1 MGNGKYFQSELINW
15 EMAEELEDENK
26 RIRLREPARGQK
38 KYHYKPIDEEILS
51 KSVLKLVRK
60 MKIMLR

>member
-1 MGNGKYFQSELINW
+1 
-15 EMAEELEDENK
+15 MAEKVEDENK
-26 RIRLREPARGQK
+26 RIRPRERARGQTK
-38 KYHYKPIDEEILS
+38 LYHYKPIDEEILS